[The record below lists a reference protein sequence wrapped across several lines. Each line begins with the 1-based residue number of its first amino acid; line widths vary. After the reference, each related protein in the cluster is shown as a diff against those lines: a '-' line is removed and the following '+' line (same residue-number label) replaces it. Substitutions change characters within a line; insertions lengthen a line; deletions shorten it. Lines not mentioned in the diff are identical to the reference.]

1 MADFL
6 ALIFMCIALPAAG
19 AAMHRL
25 WVTRP
30 AQRRH
35 SGLAVGQIPQRL
47 RRRPQMAVRRAGG
60 AA

>member
-1 MADFL
+1 MAEL
-6 ALIFMCIALPAAG
+6 LLILLGPAAG
-19 AAMHRL
+19 GALLHHL
-25 WVTRP
+25 WITRP
-30 AQRRH
+30 ARRRH

>member
-6 ALIFMCIALPAAG
+6 SLIAMCVALPAAG

-30 AQRRH
+30 AARRH
-35 SGLAVGQIPQRL
+35 SGLTVGQIPQRL
-47 RRRPQMAVRRAGG
+47 RRRSQMAVRRG
-60 AA
+60 AAHA